1 MTEHW
6 ICPDRMFDGTEVV
19 SGVSLRIQDGKITAL
34 STDAQN
40 GTRVPGC
47 LSPGFVDLQVNGGG
61 GVLLNAAPTRATMAK
76 IAAAHRKFGTV
87 AILPTVITDQPD
99 VLDQAADAILA
110 AMGDTGI
117 IGLHIEGPH
126 ISLARRGT
134 HEATFVRPMDDRT
147 IAVVARLR
155 AADVPVMITLAPEA
169 ATTAQIATL
178 ADLGAVVSIGHT
190 DGTAEQIEDAIAAGA
205 SCGTH
210 LFNAMSTMQSR
221 APGAIGAILNAGV
234 HFGIICDGHHV
245 DYRMI
250 QLALRAAAKPDCA
263 FLVSDA
269 MATIGGADHFDLYGR
284 PVHLKDGRLINTE
297 GNLAGAHV
305 TQAEGVQRLVTHVGV
320 SLDKA
325 LRMAVT
331 IPAKLMG
338 QPRLS
343 EVVNRDVSDL
353 IVLSDDLSVSDL
365 AGHLAGPHGA
375 LNAAE

>member
-6 ICPDRMFDGTEVV
+6 ICPDRLFDGKQII
-19 SGVSLRIQDGKITAL
+19 SGVSLRLQDGKVTAL
-34 STDAQN
+34 STDAQDGN
-40 GTRVPGC
+40 RLPGC

-61 GVLLNAAPTRATMAK
+61 GVLLNAAPTRATMAT
-76 IAAAHRKFGTV
+76 IAAAHRQFGTV
-87 AILPTVITDQPD
+87 AILPTVITDQPE
-99 VLDQAADAILA
+99 VLEQAADAVLA

-126 ISLARRGT
+126 ISVERRGT
-134 HEATFVRPMDDRT
+134 HEASFVRPMDDHT
-147 IAVVARLR
+147 MAIVARLR

-169 ATTAQIATL
+169 ATVAQVAAL
-178 ADLGAVVSIGHT
+178 SAMGAVVSIGHT
-190 DGTAEQIEDAIAAGA
+190 NGTAEQIEETIAAGA

-234 HFGIICDGHHV
+234 HFGVICDGHHV

-250 QLALRAAAKPDCA
+250 QLALRAAAKPDRA

-269 MATIGGADHFDLYGR
+269 MATIGGADQFDLYGR
-284 PVHLKDGRLINTE
+284 AVHLEDGRLINAE

-305 TQAEGVQRLVTHVGV
+305 TQAEGVQRLVAHVGT
-320 SLDKA
+320 SLDEA

-331 IPAKLMG
+331 IPANLMG
-338 QPRLS
+338 QSQLS
-343 EVVNRDVSDL
+343 EVINREVSDL
-353 IVLSDDLSVSDL
+353 IVLSDDLSTTSL
-365 AGHLAGPHGA
+365 AGRLTGSRGA